1 MQRLREAPC
10 NWWKDMGQTH
20 PEEWPL
26 DSGCPVVVSPGAGGS
41 SGAASVSGGGGDG
54 ASGSATDTDGGG
66 GGGGGKLVLG
76 LVAVVI
82 IGALVSRAKLMN
94 RVSGTAA
101 GDASIYKEGD
111 GGGSEVLPEETL

>member
-1 MQRLREAPC
+1 
-10 NWWKDMGQTH
+10 MGQTH

-26 DSGCPVVVSPGAGGS
+26 DSGCPVVVAPAAGGS
-41 SGAASVSGGGGDG
+41 SGAASVSGGGVDG
-54 ASGSATDTDGGG
+54 ASGPATDTDGG

-101 GDASIYKEGD
+101 ADDASIYKED
-111 GGGSEVLPEETL
+111 SGGSEVLSEETL